1 MKVSRIAKKDSV
13 NVVIEFENS
22 EPLFLSVEIFMKSG
36 LRINDEISEDR
47 FLLFVRENRIFHIKQ
62 RAFRYLGRRLH
73 SKSELRVKLL
83 QKGYESELI
92 NEVLNELENK
102 NYLDDAEF
110 AKTFAEE
117 KIKSKHWG
125 EKKLRAELLKRG
137 IKSDI
142 LANVLNEVISDEDNY
157 KNALLVA
164 EKKYASLR
172 NRKLDSI
179 SIKLKLST
187 FLNARGFDYDVIKE
201 VCDKILKDGNSLD

>member
-1 MKVSRIAKKDSV
+1 MKVNRISKKDSA
-13 NVVIEFENS
+13 NVIIEFDDG

-47 FLLFVRENRIFHIKQ
+47 FLLFVKENRIFHIKQ

-102 NYLDDAEF
+102 DYLNDAEF
-110 AKTFAEE
+110 VKTFADE
-117 KIKSKHWG
+117 KIKRKHWG

-137 IKSDI
+137 INSDI
-142 LANVLNEVISDEDNY
+142 LANVLSEVISDKDNY
-157 KNALLVA
+157 NNALIVA
-164 EKKYASLR
+164 EKKLASLR
-172 NRKLDSI
+172 NRKLDSA

-187 FLNARGFDYDVIKE
+187 FLNSRGFNYDVIKE
-201 VCDKILKDGNSLD
+201 VCENILNYNNSQD